1 MATHNYPDAH
11 DLPDRQ
17 QEQPF
22 ARCPECGGEIYPGER
37 CYKIGW
43 RYYHMECVDEVIADE
58 EES

>member
-1 MATHNYPDAH
+1 MPTHNYPDAH

-17 QEQPF
+17 QERPF